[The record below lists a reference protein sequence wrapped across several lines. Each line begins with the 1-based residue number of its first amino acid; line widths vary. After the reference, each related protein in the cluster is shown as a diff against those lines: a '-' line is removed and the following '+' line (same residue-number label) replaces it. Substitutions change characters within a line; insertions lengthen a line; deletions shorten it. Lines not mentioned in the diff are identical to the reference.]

1 MRGPY
6 RGELRR
12 RVISVVEA
20 EVPAVKRLNSST
32 SASVPPSGANMVR
45 RSLLISNNVSPLRSG
60 GGASSPATTSP
71 STKVAG
77 MEEAIEARGAEI
89 IAAVLARP

>member
-6 RGELRR
+6 PGELTR

-60 GGASSPATTSP
+60 GGIVAGDNVSFH
-71 STKVAG
+71 KVAG
-77 MEEAIEARGAEI
+77 VEEAIEARGAEI